1 MPIYPAFDNAVFGPT
16 QTKLMADAFEH
27 SIRLFKITPPK
38 MAREAMA
45 NRIIEAAHQGAR
57 DVDQLVDAALVGT
70 SLTRQAASVGSP
82 VIPNRALET
91 AVELA
96 GLHRAFSGSG
106 VGVPFVTR
114 LLAKAV
120 ASPAEQSCSI
130 RRRSRYM
137 SNSA

>member
-27 SIRLFKITPPK
+27 SIRLFKITPPN

-70 SLTRQAASVGSP
+70 SLTR
-82 VIPNRALET
+82 
-91 AVELA
+91 
-96 GLHRAFSGSG
+96 
-106 VGVPFVTR
+106 
-114 LLAKAV
+114 
-120 ASPAEQSCSI
+120 
-130 RRRSRYM
+130 
-137 SNSA
+137 